1 MGRCANAAPR
11 LLLRFLGRGNFGRMV
26 CLRAG
31 EIESVPI
38 DEAVGSTRLVDPESS
53 IVRAARE
60 VGITFG
66 DPS

>member
-1 MGRCANAAPR
+1 
-11 LLLRFLGRGNFGRMV
+11 MV
-26 CLRAG
+26 CLRAV
-31 EIESVPI
+31 EFESVPL
-38 DEAVGSTRLVDPESS
+38 DEALGSTRLVDLESS